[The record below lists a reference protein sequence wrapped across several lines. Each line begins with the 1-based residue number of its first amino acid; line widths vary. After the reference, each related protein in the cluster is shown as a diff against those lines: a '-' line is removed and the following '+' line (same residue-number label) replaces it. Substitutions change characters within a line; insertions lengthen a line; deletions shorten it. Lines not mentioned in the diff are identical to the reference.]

1 MTIKA
6 FILASVLGGVLSI
19 SNNAVGQDRPLS
31 GITYESNDSLQK
43 SNDSLQK
50 SAEREYIKVQKKN
63 DADNI
68 SDLKVEREKTKMKA
82 REAQRVERDAND
94 AAVESRNAYRTEKK
108 AQRSRKKADAQAKKA
123 LRARD
128 KSNKN

>member
-6 FILASVLGGVLSI
+6 VILASVMGGALFI
-19 SNNAVGQDRPLS
+19 SNNAVGQDQPMS
-31 GITYESNDSLQK
+31 EMTYESNDSLQT
-43 SNDSLQK
+43 
-50 SAEREYIKVQKKN
+50 SAEREFIKVQKEN
-63 DADNI
+63 DADNL
-68 SDLKVEREKTKMKA
+68 SDLKVKRENTKIKA
-82 REAQRVERDAND
+82 REARRVERDAND